1 MRPGKKTPDKK
12 HRTGANGAREKVRGR
27 EARQARRA
35 ARRLTLGRALRII
48 VFAAAVYG
56 VILMGRPPLGVRLGE
71 PSPQDFKA
79 RVSFTSVDVDQ
90 TRAAKERAMKRE
102 PPVFRAGPERWQ
114 AGVQRLLE
122 ALRDGKPAT
131 FAPYLPTADDR
142 KGFEAVLPDLKKNVD
157 ALSKSLAALPASLM
171 VDAGDL
177 EQPLVTDKEG
187 PDAVLVSPSGETQS
201 VPLASFVPL
210 SPDSP
215 GLQAALAPGLEGL
228 QPPRSTLAE
237 RVLAAFLA
245 PGASLDMESSRGA
258 AERAA
263 DEAPPI
269 TKYVE
274 KGRIILARDSE
285 VTSQHLKDLR
295 REQTAYWESWEGRS
309 VLLQHMAGL
318 GVLLVIVLAAGIV
331 PCLRYR
337 PALLDSRLQM
347 LSFGVL
353 SLALVATARICV
365 TYGVTPLWVPLPMMV
380 MTMCLV
386 YDQRFGLGSAVFYA
400 LLVRLATPGAD
411 MAFLVLLLGGLSAAL
426 LTGKVRTRGTL
437 VKSALLIGLVQFITV
452 WGMALVSARSGELLT
467 WQFWDSPYMGE
478 SLAALANGVLGGF
491 LVSGLLPAIET
502 IFGVTTDIRLLEWSD
517 PNQPLLQRLL
527 LDAPGTYHHSM
538 IVGSLAADAAEAIGA
553 NPLLA
558 RVSAYF
564 HDVGKLKKPEYFAE
578 NIPAGAHNPHDDL
591 SPTMST
597 LIITAHP
604 KDGAEM
610 AEQYGVPGA
619 RAGRH
624 PAVARHRRAEVLPE
638 QGAVR
643 RVRQRRGGGA
653 PLPLPPAEA
662 AEPRGRRRHGLRRR
676 RGRRTLD
683 GLPLGRPV
691 AQPRPPDHP
700 GPPARRPARRVRPDH
715 HRPETPRGHPRARPG
730 RRLPQP
736 RALPRPGE
744 AGAGGARARAGPAGR
759 RPLGGPARC
768 KWRSTTARRPLGAP
782 RARCDGCWRRP
793 CGWRGATPS

>member
-610 AEQYGVPGA
+610 AEQYGVPGPVRDVILQSHGTGVLKFFLNKAQSAESDSDEAEERHFRYRLLKPRSREAAVVMVCDAVEGAA
-619 RAGRH
+619 RSMGSPSAGQLRNLVH
-624 PAVARHRRAEVLPE
+624 QIILDRLHDGQLDESGLTITDLKRLEDTLVHGLAAVFHN
-638 QGAVR
+638 
-643 RVRQRRGGGA
+643 RVRYPGQEKLEQEAPEPVPVTQAGA
-653 PLPLPPAEA
+653 PSEDPPGANGDQQPPE
-662 AEPRGRRRHGLRRR
+662 GR
-676 RGRRTLD
+676 
-683 GLPLGRPV
+683 
-691 AQPRPPDHP
+691 
-700 GPPARRPARRVRPDH
+700 
-715 HRPETPRGHPRARPG
+715 
-730 RRLPQP
+730 
-736 RALPRPGE
+736 
-744 AGAGGARARAGPAGR
+744 
-759 RPLGGPARC
+759 
-768 KWRSTTARRPLGAP
+768 
-782 RARCDGCWRRP
+782 
-793 CGWRGATPS
+793 

>member
-1 MRPGKKTPDKK
+1 MRPGKKASDRK
-12 HRTGANGAREKVRGR
+12 HRKGANGTREKVRGR
-27 EARQARRA
+27 EAHEARRA
-35 ARRLTLGRALRII
+35 ARRLTLGRALRIA
-48 VFAAAVYG
+48 VFAAAVYS
-56 VILMGRPPLGVRLGE
+56 VILMGRPPIGVQLGQ

-114 AGVQRLLE
+114 AGVQRLVE
-122 ALRDGKPAT
+122 ALRDGNPAT
-131 FAPYLPTADDR
+131 FAPYLPAAAER
-142 KGFEAVLPDLKKNVD
+142 KDFAGIVPDLQKNVG
-157 ALSKSLAALPASLM
+157 ALSKSLTALPANLM
-171 VDAGDL
+171 VDAADL
-177 EQPLVTDKEG
+177 QQPLVADKEAAV
-187 PDAVLVSPSGETQS
+187 AVLLSPSGESES

-210 SPDSP
+210 SPASP
-215 GLQAALAPGLEGL
+215 RLLAALAPGLAGL
-228 QPPRSTLAE
+228 QPPEAALAE
-237 RVLAAFLA
+237 RVLTAFLA
-245 PGASLDMESSRGA
+245 PGASLDMERSRGA

-263 DEAPPI
+263 DEAPAI

-295 REQTAYWESWEGRS
+295 REQNAYWDSWEGRS
-309 VLLQHMAGL
+309 VLLQHAAGL

-337 PALLDSRLQM
+337 PAVLDNRLQM

-353 SLALVATARICV
+353 SLALVATARICII
-365 TYGVTPLWVPLPMMV
+365 YGVTPLWVPLPMMV

-426 LTGKVRTRGTL
+426 LTGQVRTRGTL
-437 VKSALLIGLVQFITV
+437 VKAALLIGLVQFVTV
-452 WGMALVSARSGELLT
+452 WGVALVSARSGELLT
-467 WQFWDSPYMGE
+467 WQFWDSPYLGE

-491 LVSGLLPAIET
+491 LVSGLLPAIEC

-564 HDVGKLKKPEYFAE
+564 HDVGKLKKPEYFSE

-610 AEQYGVPGA
+610 AEQYGVPAPVRDVILQSHGTAVLKYFLNKAQSAETDSDETNEHNFRYRLLKPRSREAAVVMVCDAVEGA
-619 RAGRH
+619 ARSMGSPSAGQLRNLVH
-624 PAVARHRRAEVLPE
+624 QIILDRLHDGQLDESGLTITDLKRLEDTLVHGLAAVFHN
-638 QGAVR
+638 
-643 RVRQRRGGGA
+643 RVRYPGQEKLEQEA
-653 PLPLPPAEA
+653 PEPVPVPQASALSEDPPGESGDQQPAE
-662 AEPRGRRRHGLRRR
+662 GR
-676 RGRRTLD
+676 
-683 GLPLGRPV
+683 
-691 AQPRPPDHP
+691 
-700 GPPARRPARRVRPDH
+700 
-715 HRPETPRGHPRARPG
+715 
-730 RRLPQP
+730 
-736 RALPRPGE
+736 
-744 AGAGGARARAGPAGR
+744 
-759 RPLGGPARC
+759 
-768 KWRSTTARRPLGAP
+768 
-782 RARCDGCWRRP
+782 
-793 CGWRGATPS
+793 